1 MNEVMPM
8 YTTHIMNT
16 PLGNMEMRLDSSRV
30 ICARFVDKP
39 SRTQAVHSSTS
50 SRIAQKLNGFLSG
63 ETQVLDVVCVE
74 QGTAFQ
80 LNVWAAL
87 RQIPFGETWTY
98 SDLARHINRPKAVRA
113 VANAVAQNPCL
124 VFTPCHRVV
133 RKDGAIGGYAGG
145 VERKRALLRLEGV
158 FKD

>member
-1 MNEVMPM
+1 M
-8 YTTHIMNT
+8 YTAHIIET
-16 PLGNMEMRLDSSRV
+16 PMGTMEMILHSTRV
-30 ICARFVDKP
+30 IRAHFVNNP
-39 SRTQAVHSSTS
+39 SRTQAVHSSAS
-50 SRIAQKLNGFLSG
+50 ICIGQKLNGYLSG
-63 ETQVLDVVCVE
+63 DTQVLDVVCVE

-98 SDLARHINRPKAVRA
+98 SDLAQHIGRPKAVRA
-113 VANAVAQNPCL
+113 VASAVAQNPCL

-133 RKDGAIGGYAGG
+133 RKDGSIGGYAGG

-158 FKD
+158 VF

>member
-1 MNEVMPM
+1 M

-16 PLGNMEMRLDSSRV
+16 PLGNMEITLDSTRLTR
-30 ICARFVDKP
+30 AHFVDKP
-39 SRTQAVHSSTS
+39 SRIQAVHSSTS
-50 SRIAQKLNGFLSG
+50 SRIAQKLNGYFSG

-80 LNVWAAL
+80 LQVWAAL

-98 SDLARHINRPKAVRA
+98 SDLAQHIGRPKAIRA
-113 VANAVAQNPCL
+113 VASAVAQNPCL
-124 VFTPCHRVV
+124 VCTPCHRVV

-145 VERKRALLRLEGV
+145 VGRKRALLRLEGGA
-158 FKD
+158 FKG